1 MGMFWS
7 TKLAAMA
14 PAANDLNMLRGLKA
28 ENETL
33 KDSIICKS
41 KNVVFISMAVNRDET
56 IFSRG
61 YVNHINC
68 PTWILKS

>member
-1 MGMFWS
+1 MGIFWS

-56 IFSRG
+56 IFFARL
-61 YVNHINC
+61 C
-68 PTWILKS
+68 